1 MHQRIA
7 CLAAAL
13 CCATAAFAADR
24 EPTLSKDAYKAQQ
37 QRIEAEYD
45 AAQARCKPMK
55 GIPRDV
61 CNEQVR
67 GQRDIAVAELEMQY
81 KPSADADEKV
91 RIAKAEAVYAVAL
104 QRCKE
109 FDGST
114 KEICRKDAKAVFA
127 GARAEAKLQKEVV
140 AQNLGSE
147 LSVRERTAAQDRL
160 LEAQFNA
167 ARERCGM
174 LPAEGQA
181 NCLADARRRFGKP

>member
-1 MHQRIA
+1 MHHRIA

-24 EPTLSKDAYKAQQ
+24 APTMSKEAYKAQQ
-37 QRIEAEYD
+37 ERVEAEYD

-55 GIPRDV
+55 GISRDV

-67 GQRDIAVAELEMQY
+67 GNRDVAAAELEMQY

-91 RIAKAEAVYAVAL
+91 RLAKAEAVYAVAL

-109 FDGST
+109 YDGNT
-114 KEICRKDAKAVFA
+114 REVCRKDAKAVFA
-127 GARAEAKLQKEVV
+127 GAKAEAKLQKQVV

-147 LSVRERTAAQDRL
+147 LTVRDRTAEQDRVF
-160 LEAQFNA
+160 EAQFKA
-167 ARERCGM
+167 ARERCMM
-174 LPAEGQA
+174 LPDEGRA
-181 NCLADARRRFGKP
+181 NCLADVRRRFDRP